1 MSGGFRY
8 GVRLEVQLKQ
18 KQDDTVTYQGF
29 AKFPDDSVAGFQIS
43 TNFEGKQVEIEPL
56 PTSAEVPEWVLKQL
70 EKWVIA
76 VFRQAAKRNR
86 WPRRLELWKGPP
98 KTDD

>member
-1 MSGGFRY
+1 MSGRFRY

-18 KQDDTVTYQGF
+18 NHDERVSYEGF
-29 AKFPDDSVAGFQIS
+29 AKFPDESQAGFQIDA
-43 TNFEGKQVEIEPL
+43 NYEGQLVQLDPL
-56 PTSAEVPEWVLKQL
+56 PTSTEVPEWVVKHL
-70 EKWVIA
+70 EKWVIT

-98 KTDD
+98 DRDD